1 MKKTFWTIVGLM
13 VLLTIGEIGLYQK
26 NQLQNNVT
34 VSVQDKACRVTP
46 ADRPILDKAMIL
58 HGSNLI
64 NK

>member
-1 MKKTFWTIVGLM
+1 M